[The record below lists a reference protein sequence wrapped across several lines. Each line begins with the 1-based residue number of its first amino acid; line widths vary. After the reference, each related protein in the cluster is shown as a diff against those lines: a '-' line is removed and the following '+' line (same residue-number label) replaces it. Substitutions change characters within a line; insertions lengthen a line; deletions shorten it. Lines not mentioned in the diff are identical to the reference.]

1 MIGRACRWAADTPAL
16 DSGPSSRG
24 KCRQAFSSQ
33 GNMMLIIFGGLPGSG
48 KSTIARALAQQL
60 GAVYLRIDTIEQAI
74 RDAERTGEEM
84 GPAGYF
90 VAYELARENLKI
102 GSIVITDSVN
112 PIQLTRDAYHDV
124 ALSVGVPCLDV
135 EVICSNPKLHRE
147 RVENRTADIAGF
159 ALPDWQAV
167 LDRDYEPWDRERLIL
182 DSATLSVAQSVEKI
196 VAALAKLL

>member
-1 MIGRACRWAADTPAL
+1 
-16 DSGPSSRG
+16 
-24 KCRQAFSSQ
+24 
-33 GNMMLIIFGGLPGSG
+33 MLIIFSGLPGCG
-48 KSTIARALAQQL
+48 KSTIARALAQRL

-90 VAYELARENLKI
+90 VAYELARENLKL

-112 PIQLTRDAYHDV
+112 PIQLTRDAYHDI
-124 ALSVGVPCLDV
+124 ALSVGVPRLDV
-135 EVICSNPKLHRE
+135 EVVCSNPSVHRE
-147 RVENRTADIAGF
+147 RVESRTADIAGF

-182 DSATLSVAQSVEKI
+182 DSATLSVEQSVERI
-196 VAALAKLL
+196 IAALAQES

>member
-1 MIGRACRWAADTPAL
+1 
-16 DSGPSSRG
+16 
-24 KCRQAFSSQ
+24 
-33 GNMMLIIFGGLPGSG
+33 MMLIIFSGLPGSG
-48 KSTIARALAQQL
+48 KSTIARALAQRL

-74 RDAERTGEEM
+74 RDADQTNKEM

-124 ALSVGVPCLDV
+124 ALSAGVPCLDI
-135 EVICSNPKLHRE
+135 EVICSNPSVHRE
-147 RVENRTADIAGF
+147 RVESRTADIAGF

-167 LDRDYEPWDRERLIL
+167 LDRDYEPWDRDRLIL
-182 DSATLSVAQSVEKI
+182 DSATLSVAQSVEQI
-196 VAALAKLL
+196 IAALAKKS